1 MPEFRVLLEGYRRFR
16 AGAYVEQRQRYDSL
30 ANKGQAPKV
39 MIIACSDSRVDPTRV
54 FDTGPGQAFVLRN
67 VANLVPPYTPDDGL
81 HGASAAIEYAV
92 TQLQVHHIVVFGHA
106 HCGGIQAS
114 LDGRFDDAA
123 LGSGGFIGSWMAMI
137 APARDRIRAAAALS
151 PDIDAA
157 SALELEAIRISIANL
172 RSFPFVAAAEAAGEL
187 QIQGTYFDIS
197 DGVLRVLDNA
207 TGRFAAVGIDLES

>member
-1 MPEFRVLLEGYRRFR
+1 MPEFRVLLDGYRRFR
-16 AGAYVEQRQRYDSL
+16 AGPYVEQRQRYDSL

-67 VANLVPPYTPDDGL
+67 VANLVPPYSPDDGL

-106 HCGGIQAS
+106 NCGGIQAS

-123 LGSGGFIGSWMAMI
+123 HGSGGFIGSWMAMI

-157 SALELEAIRISIANL
+157 SALELEAIRLSIANL

-187 QIQGTYFDIS
+187 QIQGTYFDIA
-197 DGVLRVLDNA
+197 DGILRVLDRE
-207 TGRFAAVGIDLES
+207 TGRFAAVDWPQ